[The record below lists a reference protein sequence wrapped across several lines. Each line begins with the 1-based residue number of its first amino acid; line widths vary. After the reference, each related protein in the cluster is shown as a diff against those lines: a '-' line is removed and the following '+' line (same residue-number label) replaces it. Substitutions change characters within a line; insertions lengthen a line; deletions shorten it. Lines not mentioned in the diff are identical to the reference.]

1 MKFDKKILLIGLGF
15 FTVTVAWAVYNAF
28 VPIFLDRMIENTVFI
43 GFIMTFDNISGVLL
57 QPYFGSLSDRTKTRF
72 GRRMPFLMI
81 GIPIAALALSLIPF
95 HVNLLT
101 LMAAIIVM
109 NFGMSVYRAPVVAM
123 MPDCT
128 PEHKRSNANG
138 IINFMGGLGTL
149 IAFLLGGMLFD
160 LNEKLPFIAS
170 AVIMLLA
177 VSILFLFY
185 KEPPQPLYEQPVVE
199 KTGDDSDFDPE
210 DDSPSGLVK
219 KAKSL
224 MSEHR
229 ELIAILFAIFFLF
242 CGYNAIETYLSLY
255 STYILNITPGEA
267 STIFALLA
275 GAFLVFT
282 IPAGFIGE
290 KLGRLK
296 SMIIGLAVITS
307 CLCVI
312 MVYPV
317 KEIVQVLMI
326 VNGFSW
332 ALVMINSYPY
342 VVSLAPSNRL
352 GKYTGYY
359 YFFSFFASIVSPLLF
374 GAIVNRTKD
383 YKILFVYSAV
393 MFTLALCILV
403 PLWIVNTRQK
413 KAD

>member
-1 MKFDKKILLIGLGF
+1 
-15 FTVTVAWAVYNAF
+15 
-28 VPIFLDRMIENTVFI
+28 MIENTVFI

-185 KEPPQPLYEQPVVE
+185 KEPPY
-199 KTGDDSDFDPE
+199 K
-210 DDSPSGLVK
+210 
-219 KAKSL
+219 
-224 MSEHR
+224 R
-229 ELIAILFAIFFLF
+229 LFA
-242 CGYNAIETYLSLY
+242 SH
-255 STYILNITPGEA
+255 
-267 STIFALLA
+267 
-275 GAFLVFT
+275 
-282 IPAGFIGE
+282 
-290 KLGRLK
+290 
-296 SMIIGLAVITS
+296 
-307 CLCVI
+307 
-312 MVYPV
+312 
-317 KEIVQVLMI
+317 
-326 VNGFSW
+326 
-332 ALVMINSYPY
+332 
-342 VVSLAPSNRL
+342 
-352 GKYTGYY
+352 
-359 YFFSFFASIVSPLLF
+359 
-374 GAIVNRTKD
+374 
-383 YKILFVYSAV
+383 
-393 MFTLALCILV
+393 
-403 PLWIVNTRQK
+403 
-413 KAD
+413 